1 MKWTSKGKKKTYS
14 IKRFFKSFIYAGEG
28 IISALKTEQNLL
40 LDLIIGILTIII
52 GFLLKI
58 STVEFAII
66 LLTIALVISM
76 ELINTSIEY
85 VVDMAMPE
93 IHPLAKL
100 SKDIGSGAVLVSS
113 TIAVIIGLIIYL
125 PKVIDLLR

>member
-1 MKWTSKGKKKTYS
+1 MKWTSKGKKKTFG
-14 IKRFFKSFIYAGEG
+14 IKRFFNSFVCAFSG

-76 ELINTSIEY
+76 ELINTAIEY

-100 SKDIGSGAVLVSS
+100 GKDISSGAVLISAIMALV
-113 TIAVIIGLIIYL
+113 VGLIIYL
-125 PKVIDLLR
+125 PKIIILF